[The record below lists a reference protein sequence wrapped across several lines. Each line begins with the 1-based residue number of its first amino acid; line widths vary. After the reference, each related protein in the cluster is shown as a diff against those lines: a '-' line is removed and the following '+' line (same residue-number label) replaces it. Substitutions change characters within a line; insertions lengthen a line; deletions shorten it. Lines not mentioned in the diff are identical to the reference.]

1 MTDIPVGGP
10 VDEPPPPE
18 QFDPVAILQALER
31 HDVRYVLIGGLA
43 ATLHGSP
50 VATYDVDL
58 APEQSRGNI
67 ERLAGALT
75 EIGAVRY
82 TDPDEPFTPP
92 TVDDFTHLVESFSS
106 PIGYIDVFREAR
118 AVGGFDR
125 LQPRADRKDVD
136 GIQIVIANLDDI
148 IASKQATDRAKDRA
162 QLPVLLALQEERGL
176 RDQGIDPPAR

>member
-31 HDVRYVLIGGLA
+31 HGVEYVLIGGLA

-67 ERLAGALT
+67 ARLAGALT
-75 EIGAVRY
+75 DIGALRY
-82 TDPDEPFTPP
+82 TDPDEPFAPP
-92 TVDDFTHLVESFSS
+92 TDDDFTQLVESFTS

-118 AVGGFDR
+118 AIGGYDR
-125 LQPRADRKDVD
+125 LHPRADRRDVE
-136 GIQIVIANLDDI
+136 GIQIVIASLDDI

-162 QLPVLLALQEERGL
+162 QLPALLALKAEGPV
-176 RDQGIDPPAR
+176 RDEGFDPPTR